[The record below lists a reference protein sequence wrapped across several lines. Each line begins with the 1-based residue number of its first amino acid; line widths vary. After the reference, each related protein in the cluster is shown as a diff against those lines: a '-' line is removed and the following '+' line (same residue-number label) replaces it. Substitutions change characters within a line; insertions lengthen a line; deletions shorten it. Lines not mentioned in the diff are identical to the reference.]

1 MLSRYCA
8 SFTRLILKHKNAVV
22 HLKKRSVRVKIGNIF
37 IHIFAWIGILSLPFL
52 LSPKADF
59 DPRHNI
65 YPKPEVAYDW
75 GITITSV
82 LVMLF
87 FYLNTYVLIPKLYL
101 RKKTAF
107 YIFSLLFFAVLVCI
121 LNIFIMHYVD
131 GSKMDFVKTIPL
143 AIPRIFF
150 IFFIVV
156 MISFALKINFQW
168 RKTEQVKDRFER
180 DKLNAELSYL
190 KAQINPHFLF
200 NTLNSIYT
208 LSVKKS
214 DDTPDAIIKLSKLMR
229 YVISEAHQEFV
240 PLSKEIAYIESY
252 IELEKIRLS
261 NTTQVDYSC
270 TGDLLDLKIAPLI
283 LISFIENAFK
293 YGISAQ
299 EPSFISI
306 NIKVKDDDF
315 HLQVK
320 NKIVRRPNKSNAS
333 TGIGIENS
341 RTRLKMIYADNYF
354 LDLKENEEI
363 FETALKIK
371 LI

>member
-1 MLSRYCA
+1 MKVKLGN
-8 SFTRLILKHKNAVV
+8 ILV
-22 HLKKRSVRVKIGNIF
+22 HLL
-37 IHIFAWIGILSLPFL
+37 AWLGILSMPFL

-59 DPRHNI
+59 DPRHNS
-65 YPKPEVAYDW
+65 YPKPEVHYDW
-75 GITITSV
+75 GITVTSI

-87 FYLNTYVLIPKLYL
+87 FYLNTYVLIPRIYL
-101 RKKTAF
+101 RKKTAL
-107 YIFSLLFFAVLVCI
+107 YIFSLLLCVLVVCV
-121 LNIFIMHYVD
+121 LNIVIMHFVD
-131 GSKMDFVKTIPL
+131 GSKMDFLKTIPL

-168 RKTEQVKDRFER
+168 RKTEQVKNRFER

-214 DDTPDAIIKLSKLMR
+214 EDTPDAIIKLSKLMR
-229 YVISEAHQEFV
+229 YVISEAHQDFV
-240 PLSKEIAYIESY
+240 PLTKEIAYIESY
-252 IELEKIRLS
+252 IELEKLRLS
-261 NTTQVDYSC
+261 PMTKVEYSC
-270 TGDLLDLKIAPLI
+270 TGDISGLKISPLI

-299 EPSFISI
+299 EESFIRIHISI
-306 NIKVKDDDF
+306 
-315 HLQVK
+315 LEQVLNLEVV
-320 NKIVRRPNKSNAS
+320 NKIVRRPNKPDSS

-341 RTRLKMIYADNYF
+341 RMRLKMTYPDKF
-354 LDLKENEEI
+354 SLDLKEIENR
-363 FETALKIK
+363 FETHLKIN
-371 LI
+371 LA

>member
-1 MLSRYCA
+1 MHVMAWLGV
-8 SFTRLILKHKNAVV
+8 LAV
-22 HLKKRSVRVKIGNIF
+22 
-37 IHIFAWIGILSLPFL
+37 PFL

-59 DPRHNI
+59 DPRHNQ
-65 YPKPEVAYDW
+65 YPKPEVTFDW
-75 GITITSV
+75 GITVTSV
-82 LVMLF
+82 LVMCF
-87 FYLNTYVLIPKLYL
+87 FYLNTVFLIPKIYLKKQTTLYVL
-101 RKKTAF
+101 T
-107 YIFSLLFFAVLVCI
+107 LLLCLLIICF
-121 LNIFIMHYVD
+121 LNILIMHFID
-131 GSKMDFVKTIPL
+131 GSKMDFLKTIPL

-214 DDTPDAIIKLSKLMR
+214 EDTPDAIIKLSKLMR

-261 NTTQVDYSC
+261 ALTQVTYTC
-270 TGDLLDLKIAPLI
+270 TGDLSGLQIAPLI

-299 EPSFISI
+299 ENSFISI
-306 NIKVKDDDF
+306 QIKVIDHSF
-315 HLQVK
+315 QLNVK
-320 NKIVRRPNKSNAS
+320 NKIVRRPSKPKDS
-333 TGIGIENS
+333 TGIGIDNS
-341 RTRLKMIYADNYF
+341 RARLKMIYPEKFF
-354 LDLKENEEI
+354 LDLKESDEV
-363 FETALKIK
+363 FETTLKIE
-371 LI
+371 LT

>member
-1 MLSRYCA
+1 M
-8 SFTRLILKHKNAVV
+8 K
-22 HLKKRSVRVKIGNIF
+22 VKVGNILV
-37 IHIFAWIGILSLPFL
+37 HILAWLGILSLPFL

-75 GITITSV
+75 GVTVTSV

-87 FYLNTYVLIPKLYL
+87 FYFNTYFLIPKIYL
-101 RKKTAF
+101 RKKTAL
-107 YIFSLLFFAVLVCI
+107 YIFSLLLCVVVVCFFNI
-121 LNIFIMHYVD
+121 LIMHFVD
-131 GSKMDFVKTIPL
+131 GSKMDFIKTIPL

-229 YVISEAHQEFV
+229 YVISEAHQDFV

-261 NTTQVDYSC
+261 AATKVEYKC
-270 TGDLLDLKIAPLI
+270 HGDLTGLKIAPLI

-299 EPSFISI
+299 ENSFISI
-306 NIKVKDDDF
+306 QIKVSDTNF
-315 HLQVK
+315 HLNVK
-320 NKIVRRPNKSNAS
+320 NKIVRRPAKVTDS

-341 RTRLKMIYADNYF
+341 RTRLKMIYPDNYF
-354 LDLKENEEI
+354 LDLKESDEA
-363 FETALKIK
+363 FETDLKIE
-371 LI
+371 LA